1 MSWQNVLAG
10 DGVGLALTGM
20 FIVFTGLLLMSFFI
34 ASLPRMLDWAGV
46 ARTRLASARIQA
58 ADESKLEREAMVWAE
73 EDLLAAIGC
82 VIQMELEYEQS
93 RDDQRI
99 TIRRGEAE
107 HNWEIIGK
115 MRTLSTRM

>member
-10 DGVGLALTGM
+10 DGIGLALTGM
-20 FIVFTGLLLMSFFI
+20 FIVFSGLALISFFI
-34 ASLPRMLDWAGV
+34 ASIPRLLAWFGIAQ
-46 ARTRLASARIQA
+46 TRLTAPRVQA

-82 VIQMELEYEQS
+82 VIQMELEYEQA

-99 TIRRGEAE
+99 TIRRAEVE